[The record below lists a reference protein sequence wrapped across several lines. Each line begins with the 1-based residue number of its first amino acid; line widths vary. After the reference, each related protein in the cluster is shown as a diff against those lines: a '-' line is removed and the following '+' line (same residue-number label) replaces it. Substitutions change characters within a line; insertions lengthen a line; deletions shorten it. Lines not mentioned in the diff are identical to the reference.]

1 MIFLQLFLI
10 FSKIGIVG
18 FGGGYAMLSLIQD
31 DVVTKEAWLSA
42 AEFTD
47 IVAVSQMTPGPLGI
61 NMATYVGYTSVLN
74 AGYPP
79 AIACLGSLLATISIL
94 WLPFIVMMLVSRF
107 LLKHKESTLLKSV
120 FGALRPTVVGLV
132 AAAAMVLMTAEN
144 FGTPDTS
151 LTQFITSLLLFSVA
165 FIAVFRFRISP
176 LLILV
181 LAGCF
186 GIIFYSLSPL

>member
-31 DVVTKEAWLSA
+31 DVVMKEAWLSA

-107 LLKHKESTLLKSV
+107 LLKHKESPLLKSV

-186 GIIFYSLSPL
+186 GIIFYSLSPF